1 MSINFSKKVVIAHD
15 GLLTIS
21 VGSSRKSRRWK
32 AKSVSWSGLL
42 GFLSQTRR
50 TTETRTEY
58 MAMAKDEQDQI
69 KDVGGF
75 VGGRLK
81 GENRTAVNMGT
92 RQLVTLDAD

>member
-42 GFLSQTRR
+42 GFLLQTRR
-50 TTETRTEY
+50 TTETRAEY
-58 MAMAKDEQDQI
+58 MAMTKDEQDQI
-69 KDVGGF
+69 
-75 VGGRLK
+75 
-81 GENRTAVNMGT
+81 
-92 RQLVTLDAD
+92 